1 MFSKRRLF
9 DETLHCCIVCLLL
22 TIGTIPCWGS
32 ILQYWSCL
40 CQCNSQLPNEL
51 LACNLSGQKTAQPV
65 PRSRSQEFCR
75 RKPQNM
81 LFSPTISPNFFPPL
95 SLFGV
100 SSPHTQLH
108 DPKTSVSK
116 CGKPARKKPDMN
128 VRSFTTNG
136 RWGLGWE
143 VRSDQNE
150 CKHFPSY

>member
-1 MFSKRRLF
+1 MCS
-9 DETLHCCIVCLLL
+9 
-22 TIGTIPCWGS
+22 
-32 ILQYWSCL
+32 
-40 CQCNSQLPNEL
+40 SQFCNEL

-128 VRSFTTNG
+128 VRSFTANG
-136 RWGLGWE
+136 RWGVGGRLGVIKTNVNIFLHIDSIFGYE
-143 VRSDQNE
+143 KKQYVTSKQ
-150 CKHFPSY
+150 KGV

>member
-1 MFSKRRLF
+1 M
-9 DETLHCCIVCLLL
+9 
-22 TIGTIPCWGS
+22 
-32 ILQYWSCL
+32 
-40 CQCNSQLPNEL
+40 CNSQFCNEL

-128 VRSFTTNG
+128 VRSFTANG
-136 RWGLGWE
+136 RWGVGGRLGVIKTNVNIFLHIDSIFGLE
-143 VRSDQNE
+143 KNNMLIQNKRGFRAE
-150 CKHFPSY
+150 GCLQLLQK